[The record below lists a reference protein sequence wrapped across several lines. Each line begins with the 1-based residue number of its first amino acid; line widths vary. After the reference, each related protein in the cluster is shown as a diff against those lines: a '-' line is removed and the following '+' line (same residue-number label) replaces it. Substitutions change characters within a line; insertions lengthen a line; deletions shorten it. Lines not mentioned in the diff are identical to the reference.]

1 MSFAVLTRNSL
12 SLFDAVG
19 GWRTVAE
26 AVASRMVFLLAY
38 LLTDRV
44 SGSALI
50 AVGAVA
56 VLAVV
61 RVCTQRA
68 DWSAAIGLL
77 VVGFSALLAGSTGRA
92 VDFYLWAVL
101 WQPAGAVLFLASM
114 AVGWPA
120 VGIAVGT
127 IRGERFTWRR
137 DPVRRRQYQ
146 MCTAF
151 FALKSAIAA
160 AVLVPLYLTEQVTA
174 LGIAATVLGGAPAT
188 GLCVYLSWQV
198 LRTRAQ
204 PVIRPHV

>member
-1 MSFAVLTRNSL
+1 MSIAVLTRNSL

-38 LLTDRV
+38 LLTDQV
-44 SGSALI
+44 PVSALI

-68 DWSAAIGLL
+68 YWSAAIGLL

-101 WQPAGAVLFLASM
+101 WQPAGAVLFLVSM
-114 AVGWPA
+114 AVGWPV
-120 VGIAVGT
+120 VGLAVGT

-137 DPVRRRQYQ
+137 DPVLRRQYQ
-146 MCTAF
+146 ICTAF

-160 AVLVPLYLTEQVTA
+160 AVLVPLYLTEQVVA
-174 LGIAATVLGGAPAT
+174 LGIAATVLGGAPAM
-188 GLCVYLSWQV
+188 GLCVYLSWRV
-198 LRTRAQ
+198 LRTEAE
-204 PVIRPHV
+204 PAIRPHV